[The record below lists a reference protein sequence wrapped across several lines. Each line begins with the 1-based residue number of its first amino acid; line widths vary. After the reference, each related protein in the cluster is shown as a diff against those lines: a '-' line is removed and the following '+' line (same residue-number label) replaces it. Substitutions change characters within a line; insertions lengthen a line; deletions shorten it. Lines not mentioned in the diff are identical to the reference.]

1 MSTPKRRKQNTFK
14 PSSQTVGSLDF
25 FFGKQRTAEKT
36 PKQQDHERAVT
47 EPQHALRLQ
56 DASVRML
63 DDEDV
68 ARRLQSQWEEEDRAN
83 GGSTAEVGNPGSD
96 VGVAGDDVE
105 GHKKAPAKEESAEG
119 APVPNSYT
127 PSGHI
132 DDHPPKPE
140 RNKADIL
147 SLQSAASSQDTVS
160 STIPFDE
167 NPLLFDPSKY
177 LPALRLCWAK
187 EGGDVSYGL
196 LTRCFVLVNST
207 QSRIKI
213 VDTLVNFLRII
224 IEGSPESLLPSVRFP
239 AEIPRW
245 CCIAEGSR

>member
-25 FFGKQRTAEKT
+25 FFGKQRTTEKT
-36 PKQQDHERAVT
+36 AKQQDHERAVT
-47 EPQHALRLQ
+47 EPQDALRLQ
-56 DASVRML
+56 DASVRTL
-63 DDEDV
+63 DDDEDV

-83 GGSTAEVGNPGSD
+83 SGRTAEVGNPGSD

-105 GHKKAPAKEESAEG
+105 GHKNKNAPAKEESAQD
-119 APVPNSYT
+119 APVPNSST
-127 PSGHI
+127 PNGHI
-132 DDHPPKPE
+132 EEHPPKPE

-160 STIPFDE
+160 SNIPFDE

-177 LPALRLCWAK
+177 LPDLRVCWAK
-187 EGGDVSYGL
+187 EGGDASYGL

-224 IEGSPESLLPSVRFP
+224 IEGNPESLLPSVRFP
-239 AEIPRW
+239 AEILRW
-245 CCIAEGSR
+245 CCNC